1 MDLVIG
7 TAQVQ
12 GGYGVKDRGQ
22 SIGVRELERIL
33 DFCRLNSIT
42 QIDTSPGY
50 GDAEKKLGYNALHSF
65 DLYTKVSVPL
75 TDAYHVMHSKIR
87 MSIHRSVVDLNV
99 QKIEGVAIHNFE
111 MLTNDMRNMALKAL
125 DDLRSELGFQK
136 IGVSIYTTEVLEKN
150 NNLKLVDYVQAPL
163 SFVDQRFLS
172 QKFQNILRD
181 NDISFH
187 ARSIFLQGLLLMDVD
202 EQVALFP
209 KFYKI
214 WHRLDSFVQEFGYS
228 KLSLCFNFLN
238 HCQNIEKVV
247 VGVKSLDQLASIHLV
262 KDIMV
267 QPIFSAPVFDDNL
280 LLPFN
285 WKHA

>member
-12 GGYGVKDRGQ
+12 GDYGVKDRGQ
-22 SIGVRELERIL
+22 SIGTKELERIL
-33 DFCRLNSIT
+33 GFCRLNSIA

-50 GDAEKKLGYNALHSF
+50 GDAEKKLGHNALHSF

-75 TDAYHVMHSKIR
+75 TDAYHVMYSKIKK
-87 MSIHRSVVDLNV
+87 SVNRSVVDLNI

-111 MLTNDMRNMALKAL
+111 MLTNDARNMALKAL
-125 DDLRSELGFQK
+125 DELRSELDFQK
-136 IGVSIYTTEVLEKN
+136 IGISLYKTEALEKN

-163 SFVDQRFLS
+163 SFVDQRFLG
-172 QKFQNILRD
+172 QKCQNILRD
-181 NDISFH
+181 NGISFH
-187 ARSIFLQGLLLMDVD
+187 ARSVFLQGLLLMDVD

-209 KFYKI
+209 KFYKV
-214 WHRLDSFVQEFGYS
+214 WHRLDSFVQDFGYS

-238 HCQNIEKVV
+238 HCQNVEKVV
-247 VGVKSLDQLASIHLV
+247 VGVKSLDQLASMHLV

-267 QPIFSAPVFDDNL
+267 QPVFSEPVFDDNL